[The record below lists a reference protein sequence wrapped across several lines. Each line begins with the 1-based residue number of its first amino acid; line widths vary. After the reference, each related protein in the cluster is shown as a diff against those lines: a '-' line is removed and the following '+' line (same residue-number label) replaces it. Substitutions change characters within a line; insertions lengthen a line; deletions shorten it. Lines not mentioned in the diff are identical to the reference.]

1 MANCLISDPINN
13 LWTTIWIV
21 LLWDTLF
28 FRELLGGFLRRRT
41 GTTVNVVGLNMICNP
56 TTLYWKIQST
66 LRTHRQTLFILTF
79 TPVYNKTSLLLCL
92 GLILSCLS
100 EPSHTHLEI
109 SLAYSIAHLIELF
122 YFHINMF
129 KAFPIYKKKAIN
141 KKPLT
146 PFFSPQVLSYPF
158 KLLYRVV

>member
-28 FRELLGGFLRRRT
+28 FRELLGGFLRRWT

-66 LRTHRQTLFILTF
+66 LRTHRQTLFIPAF
-79 TPVYNKTSLLLCL
+79 TPVYNKTSLLLCI

-100 EPSHTHLEI
+100 EPSYTHLEI

-129 KAFPIYKKKAIN
+129 KAFPIYKKKGN
-141 KKPLT
+141 KQETLNSI
-146 PFFSPQVLSYPF
+146 FFSPSIVLS
-158 KLLYRVV
+158 L